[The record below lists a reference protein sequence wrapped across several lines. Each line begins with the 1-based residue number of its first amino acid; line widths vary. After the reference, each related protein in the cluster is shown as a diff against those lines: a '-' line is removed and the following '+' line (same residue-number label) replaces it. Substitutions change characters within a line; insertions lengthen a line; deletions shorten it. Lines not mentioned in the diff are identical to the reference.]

1 QEVFAWQDVKH
12 VPKTASSAEND
23 VPPDVS
29 KQLTVLLAGHDFKF
43 FSEISTSIRQ
53 AGHRIIVDHWE
64 SHTDHD
70 EESSRRLL
78 AEADVIFCEW
88 SLGNIR
94 WYSHNKLP
102 GQKLVTR
109 FHAQELRTKFL
120 READINNI
128 DTFIFVSPAGMRRAQ
143 VLFSIPDEKCTLI
156 GNTFN
161 FDNFDKD
168 RYAINPKTHGLVC
181 RIPESK
187 RIDLAHD
194 VLEQLRAEDS
204 DYRLVIQGN
213 KYTHYPWLL
222 SREKE
227 TTYFE
232 TQYKRIENSPELYG
246 AVKFGGYNPN
256 IAELYL

>member
-1 QEVFAWQDVKH
+1 RSKELQKRNIDYVIRAREKLGSLDNHHVEDLIGALRFGTWKAVGKRTVQWKDPEPYVPIAALTSDIDDQVVLYNRETYGALNNGSSLHLTDQEVFAWQDVKH

-128 DTFIFVSPAGMRRAQ
+128 DTF
-143 VLFSIPDEKCTLI
+143 
-156 GNTFN
+156 
-161 FDNFDKD
+161 
-168 RYAINPKTHGLVC
+168 
-181 RIPESK
+181 
-187 RIDLAHD
+187 
-194 VLEQLRAEDS
+194 
-204 DYRLVIQGN
+204 
-213 KYTHYPWLL
+213 
-222 SREKE
+222 
-227 TTYFE
+227 
-232 TQYKRIENSPELYG
+232 
-246 AVKFGGYNPN
+246 
-256 IAELYL
+256 